1 MFVLQPK
8 PTFVYPVSIP
18 TADGDVEIQLTFN
31 HKGKKALK
39 AFFASLG
46 EGDNART
53 DLDAISELVSD
64 WSGVGTPY
72 SQEALDILLDNY
84 PSSAKLIFEAYN
96 KGLFE
101 GLRKNS

>member
-64 WSGVGTPY
+64 WSGVDTPY

-101 GLRKNS
+101 GMRKNS